1 MSSNIG
7 YLYYKKYFTSEI
19 IQSSKD
25 VDKEYDEK
33 NNLFT
38 SINNNII
45 ENSNVELLKNNKFKL
60 IREIQDNLYK
70 DKIYFKTTYPGLI
83 IGTGYSHIIKRK
95 GEFKLG
101 LEFDYTT
108 GLPCI
113 NGSSVK
119 GMLRSVFYN
128 DRDNEELRK
137 EKENYI
143 KEILEEV
150 MEEENCNFDEEKFDY
165 EELTNNIFEGKCKA
179 KDKNGIYMSLNERD
193 IFLGATIDIE
203 ETIEEMKRTKQE
215 KNNLLGEDYIT
226 PHGEGKDKLKNPNPI
241 KFLKVM
247 PNVVWCFGFDL
258 KDFNKDISADIKK
271 KLFKQILLDIG
282 IGAKTNVGYGRL
294 EFISY

>member
-7 YLYYKKYFTSEI
+7 YLFYREYFTKEI
-19 IQSSKD
+19 IQTSKD
-25 VDKEYDEK
+25 VDKQYDEN

-45 ENSNVELLKNNKFKL
+45 ENSEMELLNDNKFEFIK
-60 IREIQDNLYK
+60 EIQDNLYE

-128 DRDNEELRK
+128 DKDNEELRK

-143 KEILEEV
+143 KEILKEI

-179 KDKNGIYMSLNERD
+179 KDKNSIHMSTNERD
-193 IFLGATIDIE
+193 IFLGATINIE
-203 ETIEEMKRTKQE
+203 ATIEEMNKINKE
-215 KNNLLGEDYIT
+215 KNSLVGEDYIT

-247 PNVVWCFGFDL
+247 PNVVWCFGFKL
-258 KDFNKDISADIKK
+258 KDFNKDMSADIKK

>member
-60 IREIQDNLYK
+60 IREIQDNLYE

-165 EELTNNIFEGKCKA
+165 EELTNNIFEGKCKV
-179 KDKNGIYMSLNERD
+179 KNKNGIHMSINERD

-203 ETIEEMKRTKQE
+203 ATIEEMKRTKQG

-226 PHGEGKDKLKNPNPI
+226 PHGKGKDKLKNPNPI

-258 KDFNKDISADIKK
+258 KDFNEDISADIKK
-271 KLFKQILLDIG
+271 KLFKHILLDLG
-282 IGAKTNVGYGRL
+282 IGAKTNVGYGRI